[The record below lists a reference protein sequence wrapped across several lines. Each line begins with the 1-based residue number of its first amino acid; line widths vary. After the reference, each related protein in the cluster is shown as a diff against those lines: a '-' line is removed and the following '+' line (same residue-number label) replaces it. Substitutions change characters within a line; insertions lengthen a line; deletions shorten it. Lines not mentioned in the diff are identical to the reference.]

1 MPALSLCILWC
12 MFLSGESRKEAICE
26 IAIKTSTIQPY
37 NVIIIQPFKAL
48 NRESKERSRKY
59 ENRSMYETGT
69 GQFQSRY

>member
-12 MFLSGESRKEAICE
+12 MFLSGESRKEVICE
-26 IAIKTSTIQPY
+26 IAIKTSTISQY
-37 NVIIIQPFKAL
+37 DVIMIQPFKAL
-48 NRESKERSRKY
+48 KRESEERSRKY